1 MDLGNSKYPLET
13 DAYTDL
19 AALNKLKTSAVKNDP
34 GAIKEVAKQFES
46 IFLNMMLKSM
56 RAANESFAEN
66 DIFNSKESRFYQ
78 EMLDQQY
85 SLSMSKSQGIGLA
98 KIIEKQLQG
107 LATVRNPL
115 APDAEVSIE
124 SVDKPNTNDGFDFD
138 KRLLARSGQKTASDI
153 NAAESYFGD
162 KQVLASDH
170 KSRPVNAHANAP
182 VSSDQPDAV
191 GSDNNDK
198 LVSLNENFQSPSE
211 FVSGLWQIAQS
222 AAKLLSADPKI
233 LIAQAALETGWGKHI
248 IADKNGKNSF
258 NLFNIKADSR
268 WAGESVSKD
277 SLEYEDGV
285 AVRRNS
291 QFRSYN
297 SFEESFRDYVEF
309 IQSSP
314 RYRNALSLASKPIEY
329 IRELQNSGYATD
341 PNYAAKVERI
351 FNSEL
356 FK

>member
-170 KSRPVNAHANAP
+170 KSRPANAHANAT

-198 LVSLNENFQSPSE
+198 LVSLNEDFQSPSE

-233 LIAQAALETGWGKHI
+233 LIAQAALE
-248 IADKNGKNSF
+248 
-258 NLFNIKADSR
+258 
-268 WAGESVSKD
+268 
-277 SLEYEDGV
+277 
-285 AVRRNS
+285 RRS
-291 QFRSYN
+291 
-297 SFEESFRDYVEF
+297 
-309 IQSSP
+309 
-314 RYRNALSLASKPIEY
+314 
-329 IRELQNSGYATD
+329 ATLL
-341 PNYAAKVERI
+341 AAKGSKGPLPSSRTCKL
-351 FNSEL
+351 FSTRLTTGDNNPHL
-356 FK
+356 FKYSSLRCWSACVALTLISQPLAIASSTVAPADPIYVLLLPNSAGISAFLTIFKLSCVVANASTIPSTSI